1 MATSVEKSGLSR
13 VGALSLI
20 LGLSF
25 GFVFSPIDLPA
36 RPLEPNKFATE
47 HHRRWFLLGERL
59 KKEGDFRSA
68 SQAYREALVSAQWT
82 NNVRAQ
88 VECLSRLGVVFWD
101 LGELDES
108 RAFYKKALAA
118 ADSGRFSP
126 EAEKCRLA
134 LEIDRLYRKGKDYS
148 RANQMDECI
157 SSFKR
162 AIKLSQKLSSPN
174 HEAKCLRW
182 MSTAYYDQND
192 LKEFY
197 KLNSKALQI
206 YKTMKNDR
214 ETAYCLFSIG
224 LFYKNQFDL
233 PLAFKNLFECLS
245 ISHEQNMLQEE
256 IDCYIGLGEILA
268 DIGLYDKAIVFYLCA
283 QKLLQCKSQSYN
295 YPLFLNNLGVLYRRK
310 SGENS
315 REKNLKIALS
325 YFYDA
330 LVAAWRSE
338 YVREEAIILNN
349 IGYSMIILGR
359 FAEALKFLDSCYV
372 KSVRLGNADL
382 KALCQVNRGH
392 VFYEQKMIFE
402 AKSAYGSAIVQDDRK
417 TSTQHVWEA
426 YWGLGRCH
434 ERQGDETAAEKAYLK
449 SIRLI
454 EEFRHKLNQESDKA
468 GFSRDKI
475 IVYESLLSLLFR
487 HYQSSCDASGAQLV
501 SVIERAKARA
511 FLEILEARAE
521 SEETNESAQAKEG
534 ISRRISVL
542 MRSLSKPDLPP
553 VERENMRG
561 ELIQQEE
568 KYARW
573 TDSVGLTE
581 KHLFRECNFS
591 LKNFQGYLLQ
601 NRAAVVEY
609 FLGEERSYLVFLT
622 GSFFKIYPMPSRDSV
637 ESSIRLYVKML
648 SVPSEGEFRGGPAAR
663 RLYQELLFP
672 LEKSGLGDAENLVIV
687 PDGLLCYLPFETL
700 ISGDEQGRERGRY
713 LLEKYNVS
721 YAPSLSALMKLSL
734 NNAGLN
740 SGKTLLA
747 LGDPDYGLYAPRG
760 ALGLSDSS
768 QILRE
773 MYLDQGFSLGPL
785 PYTSEE
791 IKGISA
797 FLPADE
803 ADILLKSRANE
814 ELLKKK
820 RLTDYQVI
828 HFACHGF
835 LDERF
840 PQRSALV
847 LSPAGSMAED
857 GFLQAREISSLRT
870 HAALVVLSACQTGRG
885 TLEKGEGLLGLPRV
899 FMAIGAKSVISALWP
914 VHDQSTSL
922 LMRAFYSGLSRGLS
936 KSRALREAKADML
949 RSRFRHPFYWAAFI
963 LYGDYGSA
971 VRFPGFIRR

>member
-1 MATSVEKSGLSR
+1 LNKRGLSR
-13 VGALSLI
+13 VGALGLI

-25 GFVFSPIDLPA
+25 GFIFSPIDLPA
-36 RPLEPNKFATE
+36 RPLEPNEFATA

-118 ADSGRFSP
+118 TDRGRLFP
-126 EAEKCRLA
+126 EAKKCRLA

-182 MSTAYYDQND
+182 MSTAYYDQNR

-197 KLNSKALQI
+197 ELNRKALAV
-206 YKTMKNDR
+206 YLDLKNGR
-214 ETAYCLFSIG
+214 ETVYCLSNIG
-224 LFYKNQFDL
+224 IYYKEIFEIPIAIRYLIRALEIAKKQKLSLDEANCYL
-233 PLAFKNLFECLS
+233 YLGAFCASVGQYN
-245 ISHEQNMLQEE
+245 
-256 IDCYIGLGEILA
+256 
-268 DIGLYDKAIVFYLCA
+268 KAIYFCLCA
-283 QKLLQCKSQSYN
+283 QKILQSKSQLYD
-295 YPLFLNNLGVLYRRK
+295 YPSLLNNMGVLYRRK
-310 SGENS
+310 AEQNS
-315 REKNLKIALS
+315 KERNLKIALG
-325 YFYDA
+325 YFYEA
-330 LVAAWRSE
+330 LAAAWWKNDI
-338 YVREEAIILNN
+338 REEALILNN
-349 IGYSMIILGR
+349 IGYALIKLDR
-359 FAEALKFLDSCYV
+359 FDEALRFLDSCYA
-372 KSVRLGNADL
+372 KAARLNNADL
-382 KALCQVNRGH
+382 KSLSQINRGH
-392 VFYEQKMIFE
+392 VFYENKLIAE
-402 AKSAYGSAIVQDDRK
+402 AIATYCSAICQDNRETPAK
-417 TSTQHVWEA
+417 HIWEA

-434 ERQGDETAAEKAYLK
+434 ELRGDETAAENAYLE
-449 SIRLI
+449 SIRFI
-454 EEFRHKLNQESDKA
+454 EEYRHRLNLESDKV

-487 HYQSSCDASGAQLV
+487 HYKSSCDASGAQLV

-511 FLEILEARAE
+511 FIEILEDLEARPDQV
-521 SEETNESAQAKEG
+521 ETDESARIKED
-534 ISRRISVL
+534 ISQRISAL
-542 MRSLSKPDLPP
+542 MRALSRPDLPP
-553 VERENMRG
+553 VEREEMRG
-561 ELIQQEE
+561 ELIQLEE

-573 TDSVGLTE
+573 TDPVGIAD
-581 KHLFRECNFS
+581 KHLFREGNFS
-591 LKNFQGYLLQ
+591 LKHIQDYLLR
-601 NRAAVVEY
+601 NRAAAIEY

-622 GSFFKIYPMPSRDSV
+622 GSVSKIYPLPSRDSV
-637 ESSIRLYVKML
+637 ESSIRLFVKML
-648 SVPSEGEFRGGPAAR
+648 SVPPEGEFRGEPAAR

-672 LEKSGLGDAENLVIV
+672 LEKPGLGDAENLVIV

-700 ISGDEQGRERGRY
+700 ILGDEQGRERGCY
-713 LLEKYNVS
+713 LFENINIS

-747 LGDPDYGLYAPRG
+747 LGDPDYSLYAPRG
-760 ALGLSDSS
+760 ALGLNDSS

-773 MYLDQGFSLGPL
+773 MYLDQGFSIGPL
-785 PYTSEE
+785 PHTEKE
-791 IKGISA
+791 VRGISG

-803 ADILLKSRANE
+803 ADILLKDRASE
-814 ELLKKK
+814 ESLKKK

-857 GFLQAREISSLRT
+857 GFLQAREIGRLRT
-870 HAALVVLSACQTGRG
+870 HASLVVLSACQTGRG

-914 VHDQSTSL
+914 IHDQSTSL
-922 LMRAFYSGLSRGLS
+922 LMKAFYSGLSRGLG
-936 KSRALREAKADML
+936 KSRALREAKTDML
-949 RSRFRHPFYWAAFI
+949 RSRFRHPFYWAAFV
-963 LYGDYGSA
+963 LYGDYGSV
-971 VRFPGFIRR
+971 VRFPGSIDRR

>member
-108 RAFYKKALAA
+108 RAFYEKALAA
-118 ADSGRFSP
+118 ADCGRFSP

-197 KLNSKALQI
+197 KLNRKALEV
-206 YKTMKNDR
+206 YLGLNNGR
-214 ETAYCLFSIG
+214 ETVYCLSNIG
-224 LFYKNQFDL
+224 IYYKEIFEI
-233 PLAFKNLFECLS
+233 PLAIRYLIRALEITKKQKLS
-245 ISHEQNMLQEE
+245 LDEAN
-256 IDCYIGLGEILA
+256 CYLYLGSFCA
-268 DIGLYDKAIVFYLCA
+268 NVGQYNKAIFFCLCA
-283 QKLLQCKSQSYN
+283 QKILKSKSQPYD
-295 YPLFLNNLGVLYRRK
+295 YPSLLNNMGVLYRRK
-310 SGENS
+310 SEQN
-315 REKNLKIALS
+315 RRVRNTKTALG
-325 YFYDA
+325 YFYEA
-330 LVAAWRSE
+330 LTAAWWNND
-338 YVREEAIILNN
+338 VREEALILNN
-349 IGYSMIILGR
+349 IGYALTKLDR
-359 FAEALKFLDSCYV
+359 FDEALRFLNSCYA
-372 KSVRLGNADL
+372 KAARLGNAEL
-382 KALCQVNRGH
+382 KRLSQINRGH
-392 VFYEQKMIFE
+392 VFYEKKMIFE
-402 AKSAYGSAIVQDDRK
+402 ARSAYRSAIVQDDRK
-417 TSTQHVWEA
+417 ASTQHVWEA
-426 YWGLGRCH
+426 HWGLGRCH

-553 VERENMRG
+553 VERENMGG

-581 KHLFRECNFS
+581 KHLFREGNFS
-591 LKNFQGYLLQ
+591 LRNFQGYLLQ

-609 FLGEERSYLVFLT
+609 LLGEEQSYLVFLT

-713 LLEKYNVS
+713 LFEKYNVS

-768 QILRE
+768 QILRD

-936 KSRALREAKADML
+936 KSRALREAKTDML

-971 VRFPGFIRR
+971 VRFPGSIPR